1 MASLALVLLM
11 LTMVG
16 GSDAAWCVCR
26 PEMADAALQ
35 KTLDYACGAGADC
48 TPILQNGGACYNPN
62 TVRAHCSYAANSYYQ
77 RKGQA
82 QGACDF
88 SGTAT
93 ITTTDPSSSG
103 CAYPASSS
111 ASGTSSTPA
120 NKHPTHPPPSLRPMG
135 VPGGL
140 GPSGSLTSDVNHGGF
155 LLRPGIGWL
164 LLTLICSG
172 IGFDAT
178 VVTMAVQKWIRDSAD
193 VDAEAYLLV
202 RV

>member
-1 MASLALVLLM
+1 MAALTLHLPGSSLTIFFSVERNPASLLRCLL
-11 LTMVG
+11 L
-16 GSDAAWCVCR
+16 SAR
-26 PEMADAALQ
+26 
-35 KTLDYACGAGADC
+35 
-48 TPILQNGGACYNPN
+48 
-62 TVRAHCSYAANSYYQ
+62 CS
-77 RKGQA
+77 
-82 QGACDF
+82 
-88 SGTAT
+88 
-93 ITTTDPSSSG
+93 
-103 CAYPASSS
+103 SSS

-120 NKHPTHPPPSLRPMG
+120 TSTPPTTFTPTNG
-135 VPGGL
+135 VLGGL

-178 VVTMAVQKWIRDSAD
+178 VVAMLVQKWICDSAD

>member
-1 MASLALVLLM
+1 MLLTATTRGRGRHRGLVISQAPPPLPLRIQVTVAALTLHLPVLLAQ
-11 LTMVG
+11 VRH
-16 GSDAAWCVCR
+16 R
-26 PEMADAALQ
+26 P
-35 KTLDYACGAGADC
+35 T
-48 TPILQNGGACYNPN
+48 
-62 TVRAHCSYAANSYYQ
+62 
-77 RKGQA
+77 
-82 QGACDF
+82 
-88 SGTAT
+88 
-93 ITTTDPSSSG
+93 
-103 CAYPASSS
+103 
-111 ASGTSSTPA
+111 STP
-120 NKHPTHPPPSLRPMG
+120 PTPPPSLRPMG

>member
-1 MASLALVLLM
+1 MLL
-11 LTMVG
+11 TATTRG
-16 GSDAAWCVCR
+16 RGR
-26 PEMADAALQ
+26 H
-35 KTLDYACGAGADC
+35 
-48 TPILQNGGACYNPN
+48 
-62 TVRAHCSYAANSYYQ
+62 R
-77 RKGQA
+77 
-82 QGACDF
+82 GACDF

-93 ITTTDPSSSG
+93 LTTTDPSNSG

-120 NKHPTHPPPSLRPMG
+120 TSTPPTTFTPTNG
-135 VPGGL
+135 VLGGL

-178 VVTMAVQKWIRDSAD
+178 VVAMAVQKWICDSAD

-202 RV
+202 RG